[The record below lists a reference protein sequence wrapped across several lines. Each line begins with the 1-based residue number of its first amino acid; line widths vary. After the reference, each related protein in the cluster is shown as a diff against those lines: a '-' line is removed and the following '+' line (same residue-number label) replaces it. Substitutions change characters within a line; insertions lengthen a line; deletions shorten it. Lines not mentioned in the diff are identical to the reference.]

1 VRAEPAGAEKVL
13 AFNTLVESE
22 VALRLTKA
30 LLPLRSKVRFL
41 EDASSLGLNGCY
53 LYYSAKIIFLESIQG
68 KLMNII
74 ASVSH
79 SILEDFSLD
88 GFSIDIVRC

>member
-1 VRAEPAGAEKVL
+1 VVAEKAL
-13 AFNTLVESE
+13 AFNNTAIECE

-30 LLPLRSKVRFL
+30 LLPLRSTVRFL
-41 EDASSLGLNGCY
+41 EDISSLEPNGCY
-53 LYYSAKIIFLESIQG
+53 LYYSAKVIFIESVQG

-74 ASVSH
+74 ANISH